1 MWSCLLF
8 TFLCVTPLAAQRT
21 RAERTDARE
30 TSTYADV
37 IAFLD
42 SLQRLTPDIR
52 RWTMAVS
59 PEGRAVP
66 VVLAARPM
74 VDSPEE
80 AHRSGKPIL
89 YIQANIHAGE
99 VEGKE
104 AAQMIL
110 RDLTVGP
117 LRSLLD
123 SVIVLM
129 VPIYNADGNEDFKP
143 GSENR
148 PGQNGPAL
156 VGRRSNGQG
165 FDLNRDYVKLEAP
178 ETRGSLALMLE
189 WGPDFF
195 VDLHT
200 TNGSYHGYVLTW
212 SPGLNPNTTPA
223 NVWGREVFLPKIQER
238 MRVRHDQETFP
249 YGNLKNQHPDS
260 LDQGWYTYEAG
271 ARFGTNSMGMRGR
284 VSLLSEAYSNL
295 PFSERISATYNFV
308 RETLSLAAEERAR
321 VKELVKAS
329 FAERP
334 DSVTVRSE
342 YGEPVMRDVV
352 VEITRPDN
360 DGHGGYSRRIRT
372 GEYRTIRMPVYDSFA
387 PTRREAMPAAYLLP
401 PASGE
406 IVEHLLLQGVIVER
420 VTEPW
425 QAEVEAFM
433 IDSIRA
439 ARNPFQGHRLV
450 TVEGS
455 WADFD
460 GEGGAGWYLVPTNQ
474 RLGVFAAWLLEP
486 ASEDGLV
493 AWGFYDRSLR
503 RGETFPVLRT
513 RAPLLLEGRQVT
525 AADF

>member
-1 MWSCLLF
+1 MLMLVWAAPS
-8 TFLCVTPLAAQRT
+8 AAQQT
-21 RAERTDARE
+21 RAELTDAKE

-37 IAFLD
+37 MSFLD

-89 YIQANIHAGE
+89 YIQGNIHAGE

-110 RDLTVGP
+110 RDLTIGP

-129 VPIYNADGNEDFKP
+129 VPVYNADGNEDFKP

-148 PGQNGPAL
+148 PGQNGPAI

-165 FDLNRDYVKLEAP
+165 YDLNRDYVKLEAP
-178 ETRGSLALMLE
+178 ETRGALDLILE

-200 TNGSYHGYVLTW
+200 TNGSYHGYDLTW
-212 SPGLNPNTTPA
+212 SPGLNPNSTPA
-223 NVWGREVFLPKIQER
+223 NAWGSEVFLPEIKER
-238 MRVRHDQETFP
+238 MEIRHDQETFP
-249 YGNLKNQHPDS
+249 YGNFRNQHPDS
-260 LDQGWYTYEAG
+260 LDQGWYTYEPG
-271 ARFGTNSMGMRGR
+271 PRFGTNAMGMRGR
-284 VSLLSEAYSNL
+284 IAILSEAYSND
-295 PFSERISATYNFV
+295 PFGERISATYNFI
-308 RETLSLAAEERAR
+308 REILSLAAEKRGR
-321 VKELVKAS
+321 VKELVRAS
-329 FAERP
+329 FNARP
-334 DSVTVRSE
+334 DSVTVRTD
-342 YGEPVMRDVV
+342 YGEPVMRDVIA
-352 VEITRPDN
+352 EITRPDN

-372 GEYRTIRMPVYDSFA
+372 GEYRTIRMPVYGSFTA
-387 PTRREAMPAAYLLP
+387 TRREAMPAAYLLP
-401 PASGE
+401 PALKD
-406 IVEHLLLQGVIVER
+406 IVELLLLQGINVER
-420 VTEPW
+420 ITQPW
-425 QAEVEAFM
+425 HAQLEAFV
-433 IDSIRA
+433 IDSMNA
-439 ARNPFQGHRLV
+439 ARRPFQGHRMV
-450 TVEGS
+450 SVEGQWS
-455 WADFD
+455 DFA
-460 GEGGAGWYLVPTNQ
+460 GEGGPGWFLVPTDQ

-493 AWGFYDRSLR
+493 TWGFFDRSLGP
-503 RGETFPVLRT
+503 GERYPVLRS
-513 RAPLLLEGRQVT
+513 RAPLLLTSRQV
-525 AADF
+525 APEL